1 MLSPEVDAIMNH
13 RRIKSRLGSLNTT
26 AKSIF
31 LCIIFVVLA
40 VTPKVLESSQAPN
53 QKGLTF
59 DFFRVVHKLPSE
71 QPEKWQSIKINDRRG
86 SYLVYAERV
95 ASFRI
100 PVNEIVSIT
109 LEPERTRVLKAE
121 DLKKE
126 TSKTGPQSKKDYKLD
141 TQQGDYVYKATFSLS
156 KSEGRRHEEYANANE
171 GARFDF
177 RFGDKRLGV
186 VQFIG
191 SFGGAGEFT
200 TFLKENE
207 RPKLM
212 EIFAPI
218 KDKVIWK

>member
-1 MLSPEVDAIMNH
+1 M
-13 RRIKSRLGSLNTT
+13 
-26 AKSIF
+26 
-31 LCIIFVVLA
+31 
-40 VTPKVLESSQAPN
+40 PN
-53 QKGLTF
+53 
-59 DFFRVVHKLPSE
+59 VVHLL
-71 QPEKWQSIKINDRRG
+71 G
-86 SYLVYAERV
+86 
-95 ASFRI
+95 I

-126 TSKTGPQSKKDYKLD
+126 TSKLDPQSKKDDKLD

-156 KSEGRRHEEYANANE
+156 KSEGRRHQDFANANE
-171 GARFDF
+171 GGRFDF

-191 SFGGAGEFT
+191 SFGDAGEFT
-200 TFLKENE
+200 TFLKKNE

-218 KDKVIWK
+218 KDKMIWK

>member
-1 MLSPEVDAIMNH
+1 MNYQST
-13 RRIKSRLGSLNTT
+13 KSCVVSLNTT
-26 AKSIF
+26 AKSVF
-31 LCIIFVVLA
+31 LYMVFVVLA
-40 VTPKVLESSQAPN
+40 IAPKVLESSQAPN

-59 DFFRVVHKLPSE
+59 DFFRVVHNLPSE
-71 QPEKWQSIKINDRRG
+71 QPEKWQFIKINDRRG
-86 SYLVYAERV
+86 SYLIYAERV

-126 TSKTGPQSKKDYKLD
+126 TSKTDPQSKKDYKLD
-141 TQQGDYVYKATFSLS
+141 TQQGDYVYKTTFSLS
-156 KSEGRRHEEYANANE
+156 KSEGRRHEDFANANE
-171 GARFDF
+171 GGRFDF

-218 KDKVIWK
+218 KEKVIWK